1 MKAKALFLLA
11 VILLF
16 IRQSLTAQEKWNL
29 LKCVQYARDNNIS
42 VKLSAI
48 PVGYAELQVKQD
60 KMSRYP
66 NASLGNSYGM
76 RFGRSENPTTGVFE
90 DQRFFNIGLNFQTS
104 VSIFNWYSRKNT
116 MAADVLELQASQITV
131 DKLKNDISLTVAT
144 QYLSILLSMEQ
155 EKIAGV
161 QLQQSKAQLEIT
173 RKRVTAGA
181 LPELNAAELEA
192 QVARDSANVIA
203 AKGNVQQ
210 GVLTLKATLNL
221 DAALLF
227 EIETPAVDKIPLED
241 MASLQPELV
250 YNLATQNQPQ
260 QQFNNIKQQ
269 AAEKLRKAAWGAMRP
284 SISAFGG
291 LSSNYVYF
299 RTPIYES
306 LPNGFSSTGLVVNNG
321 GTQLDVLRPNF
332 ITTNKVARY
341 ITPNSLFRQFSEN
354 FGQNIGISINVPIFS
369 GGILRNNYQRSKL
382 ALKNWELIKEQDN
395 QKLKQDIY
403 QAYNAAVVAMEKFNA
418 GKKSVETAER
428 SYSFAQKR
436 YNIGMLSTLE
446 LVTNQNNLFREK
458 LQYILNQFDYV
469 FKMKV
474 LEFYRGQGLKF

>member
-1 MKAKALFLLA
+1 MKAKALFLFTA
-11 VILLF
+11 TLLF
-16 IRQSLTAQEKWNL
+16 TCHSLTAQEKWSL
-29 LKCVQYARDNNIS
+29 LKCVQHARDNNIS
-42 VKLSAI
+42 IKLSAI
-48 PVGYAELQVKQD
+48 PVEYAELQVKQD
-60 KMSRYP
+60 KLSRYP
-66 NASLGNSYGM
+66 NANLGNSYGM
-76 RFGRSENPTTGVFE
+76 SFGRRENPTTGVFE
-90 DQRFFNIGLNFQTS
+90 DQKFFNIGLSFQTS

-116 MAADVLELQASQITV
+116 IAANMLELQASQLTV
-131 DKLKNDISLTVAT
+131 DKLKNDISLTVAS
-144 QYLSILLSMEQ
+144 QYLSVLLSMEQ

-161 QLQQSKAQLEIT
+161 QLDQSKTQLDIT

-210 GVLTLKATLNL
+210 GILTLKATLNI
-221 DAALLF
+221 DAALPF

-250 YNLATQNQPQ
+250 YNLAIQSQPL

-269 AAEKLRKAAWGAMRP
+269 AAEKMRKATWGAMRP

-291 LSSNYVYF
+291 MNSNYIYF
-299 RTPIYES
+299 RTPIYERVVNS
-306 LPNGFSSTGLVVNNG
+306 FSPSGLVVNNG
-321 GTQLDVLRPNF
+321 GTQLDVLQPNF
-332 ITTNKVARY
+332 TTTSKVLRY
-341 ITPNSLFRQFSEN
+341 ITPNSLLRQLGEN
-354 FGQNIGISINVPIFS
+354 FGQNIGISINVPLFN
-369 GGILRNNYQRSKL
+369 GGSLRTAYQRSKI
-382 ALKNWELIKEQDN
+382 ALKNWDLIKEQDN

-403 QAYNAAVVAMEKFNA
+403 QAHNAAVVAMEKFNA

-436 YNIGMLSTLE
+436 YNVGMLTTLE